1 MFANNSNESALTV
14 LDSNCQTPVVASPYQ
29 LPARSDEIPAPAG
42 WQNPVISGF
51 SAPASTPLSLRQIV
65 QAISRYK
72 GFILLFVV
80 LALAVTAYGLSGTK
94 STYEATAT
102 LQIDPESTQMAFGQ
116 DQSLT
121 PNRVDPDYF
130 NTQLKLIVSPEN
142 VRTTIRSYQWDQN
155 PQFPVTGP
163 TTLTGAL
170 LGHSNDHPSEDQTAP
185 NGLIA
190 SGAASTPDQSE
201 DQKPVNEALVK
212 ELTDHLRVAPVPR
225 TRLIK
230 VMYQHTD
237 PVLAAQI
244 ANSVAE
250 TYIKNNLNF
259 RVRTSKN
266 KSEFLQKRLT
276 DLQLDIND
284 AETGMIAYGK
294 MNEIVSLE
302 PTQNTV
308 AERLIMLNRQLVEAE
323 GSRIQVESEV
333 LTAKNTPPERLPD
346 IINHPGIQALRER
359 LTTLNQKKAE
369 LLVEYTEDWPEVQQI
384 NQTIAQVQRDLSTTQ
399 KNIMDSIQSR
409 YTASKERED
418 KLRNEYA
425 KQMGLALLQNE
436 KAVNYRIRQEEINTK
451 KELYKSLLTQAKEA
465 EITASS
471 EANNVSISSLATMPK
486 NPVSPH
492 VPFTLALVFIGSLF
506 GASALAVARS
516 QFDNRIVTQEDID
529 QFVQMPTLGE
539 IPRIDSS
546 SPQTLSEKPIK
557 VLTTGK
563 SSLEAKEEKK
573 ELAPAKVQHLVAT
586 ATLNSLVGEA
596 FRQFRTSLLLSVST
610 DYRNRVIQITSGVP
624 TEGKTT
630 TAVNTAI
637 SLAQTGATVVLL
649 DCDLRKPSLN
659 NLFSVRP
666 EFGLSQYLTGL
677 CQSAQIITETSVNNL
692 DVICGGPIPPNSTE
706 VLGSFRMYNLLENLV
721 NAYDYVI
728 VDTPPLL
735 MFADALILSRMVD
748 SVVLVTRS
756 NFSRRDLVRQATRRL
771 QAVNARL
778 LGVVLNDVPTK
789 HKDYGYGYYS
799 SSSSRPEATGLIKQ
813 ATQAL
818 QSLRNR
824 SAA

>member
-1 MFANNSNESALTV
+1 MSSNNSIESALTK
-14 LDSNCQTPVVASPYQ
+14 LDSTNQTPVLATPDQ
-29 LPARSDEIPAPAG
+29 LPARSDEIPAPMG
-42 WQNPVISGF
+42 WHNPVISGF
-51 SAPASTPLSLRQIV
+51 SAPAATPLTMRHIV

-72 GFILLFVV
+72 GFILLVV
-80 LALAVTAYGLSGTK
+80 VTALAVTAYGLSGTK

-102 LQIDPESTQMAFGQ
+102 LQIDPEPAQMALSQ
-116 DQSLT
+116 EQSMA
-121 PNRVDPDYF
+121 PSRVDPDYF
-130 NTQLKLIVSPEN
+130 NTQLKVIVSPEI
-142 VRTTIRSYQWDQN
+142 VRTTIRAYQWDQN

-163 TTLTGAL
+163 TSVSSAL
-170 LGHSNDHPSEDQTAP
+170 IGHDQDPQAEAQSAP
-185 NGLIA
+185 NQLVA
-190 SGAASTPDQSE
+190 SAAASTPHQSE
-201 DQKPVNEALVK
+201 EQRPVSEALVK
-212 ELTDHLRVAPVPR
+212 ELSDHLRVAPVPR

-230 VMYQHTD
+230 VTYQHTD

-259 RVRTSKN
+259 RIRTSKN
-266 KSEFLQKRLT
+266 KSEFLQKRLA
-276 DLQLDIND
+276 DLQVDIND

-308 AERLIMLNRQLVEAE
+308 AERLIMLNRQLIEAE
-323 GSRIQVESEV
+323 GARIQVESDV
-333 LTAKNTPPERLPD
+333 LTAKNTPPEMLPD

-384 NQTIAQVQRDLSTTQ
+384 NQTIAQVQRDLTTTQ
-399 KNIMDSIQSR
+399 KNILDSIQSR
-409 YTASKERED
+409 YTASKEREE
-418 KLRNEYA
+418 KLRGEYSR
-425 KQMGLALLQNE
+425 QMGLALLQNE

-486 NPVSPH
+486 DPVSPH
-492 VPFTLALVFIGSLF
+492 VPLTLALVCIGSLV

-516 QFDNRIVTQEDID
+516 QFDNRIITQEDID

-539 IPRIDSS
+539 IPRIDSF

-563 SSLEAKEEKK
+563 SSVEAEEGKK
-573 ELAPAKVQHLVAT
+573 ELAPARVQHLVAT

-637 SLAQTGATVVLL
+637 SLAQTGARVVLL

-659 NLFSVRP
+659 QLFSVRP
-666 EFGLSQYLTGL
+666 EFGLSEYLTGL
-677 CQSAQIITETSVNNL
+677 CQSAQIITETSINNL
-692 DVICGGPIPPNSTE
+692 DVICGGPIPPNPTE

-756 NFSRRDLVRQATRRL
+756 NFSQRDLVRQATRRL

-778 LGVVLNDVPTK
+778 LGVVLNDVPAK
-789 HKDYGYGYYS
+789 HKDYGYGYYYGS
-799 SSSSRPEATGLIKQ
+799 SSKPKATGLIKQ
-813 ATQAL
+813 ATEAL
-818 QSLRNR
+818 ESLRNR
-824 SAA
+824 TAA